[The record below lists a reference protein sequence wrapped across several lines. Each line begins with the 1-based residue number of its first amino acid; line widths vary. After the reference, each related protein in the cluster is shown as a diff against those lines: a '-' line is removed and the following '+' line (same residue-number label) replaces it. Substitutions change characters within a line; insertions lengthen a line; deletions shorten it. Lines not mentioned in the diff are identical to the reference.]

1 MIVEVKM
8 FPESQEVIDNKEWF
22 PIHDYGEEMIF
33 GDSAYARVVT
43 ENERRKNDRRKVV
56 KDVEGGNRTMYRRG
70 LRSFYFNND

>member
-33 GDSAYARVVT
+33 GDSAFARVISQH
-43 ENERRKNDRRKVV
+43 ERRRGDRRKVV
-56 KDVEGGNRTMYRRG
+56 KDIEGGHRTGYRRT
-70 LRSFYFNND
+70 SW